1 MGTTNVSLPPSA
13 LILWNIL
20 RWVCFS
26 VLNTKPA
33 EGRMWKIRAEINKSN
48 ENQKKAV
55 REKGRRRK
63 IQETQKTINK
73 RTIISPSLLVIILN
87 ADWFSSSIHQ
97 CIDIDPDHLNLPAM
111 WETWIPETGR
121 SPGEGNGYPL
131 QHSCLENSKDR
142 GAWQGYSPWGRKE
155 LDTATTFTSC
165 PIGTYFNWKL
175 IQFPNTLT
183 QRHRLTKWGKS
194 NQDTSTWYL

>member
-1 MGTTNVSLPPSA
+1 MGITSVSCSLPPSD

-48 ENQKKAV
+48 ENQKNAV
-55 REKGRRRK
+55 REDGRRGK

-73 RTIISPSLLVIILN
+73 RAIVSPSPLVVILN
-87 ADWFSSSIHQ
+87 ANWFSSSIHQ
-97 CIDIDPDHLNLPAM
+97 CIDIEPDHPNLPAM
-111 WETWIPETGR
+111 WETGIPGSGR
-121 SPGEGNGYPL
+121 SLGEGNGYPL

-142 GAWQGYSPWGRKE
+142 GAWQGYNPWGRKE
-155 LDTATTFTSC
+155 SDTARWLLLSLLALLLLLSHFS
-165 PIGTYFNWKL
+165 
-175 IQFPNTLT
+175 
-183 QRHRLTKWGKS
+183 RVRLCATP
-194 NQDTSTWYL
+194 

>member
-1 MGTTNVSLPPSA
+1 MGTTNVSCSLPPSD

-20 RWVCFS
+20 RRVCFS
-26 VLNTKPA
+26 VLNTKLA

-55 REKGRRRK
+55 REDGRRRK

-73 RTIISPSLLVIILN
+73 RTIVSPSPLVIIFN
-87 ADWFSSSIHQ
+87 ANWFSSSIHQ
-97 CIDIDPDHLNLPAM
+97 CIDIDLDHPNLPAM
-111 WETWIPETGR
+111 WETGIPGSGR

-142 GAWQGYSPWGRKE
+142 GAWQGYNSWGCTE
-155 LDTATTFTSC
+155 SDTAKWLLLSLLALLLLLSRFS
-165 PIGTYFNWKL
+165 
-175 IQFPNTLT
+175 
-183 QRHRLTKWGKS
+183 RVRLCATP
-194 NQDTSTWYL
+194 